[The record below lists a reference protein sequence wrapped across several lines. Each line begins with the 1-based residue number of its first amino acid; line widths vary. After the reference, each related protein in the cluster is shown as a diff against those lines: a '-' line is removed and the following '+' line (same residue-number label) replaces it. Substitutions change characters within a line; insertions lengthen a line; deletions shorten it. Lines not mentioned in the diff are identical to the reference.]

1 MSLDMQQTGYSLR
14 TEQMKI
20 MVSACLIG
28 EKCKYNGKD
37 NYSKELEQFIKG
49 HEVIAVCPEVTGG
62 LTVPR
67 RPCEIVNGMVIN
79 KDRFRPLSGLIRHIF
94 EFPAHRA
101 GSV

>member
-49 HEVIAVCPEVTGG
+49 HDVIAVCPEV
-62 LTVPR
+62 R
-67 RPCEIVNGMVIN
+67 ARM
-79 KDRFRPLSGLIRHIF
+79 LSLEKAQR
-94 EFPAHRA
+94 
-101 GSV
+101 SVLKERLMKK